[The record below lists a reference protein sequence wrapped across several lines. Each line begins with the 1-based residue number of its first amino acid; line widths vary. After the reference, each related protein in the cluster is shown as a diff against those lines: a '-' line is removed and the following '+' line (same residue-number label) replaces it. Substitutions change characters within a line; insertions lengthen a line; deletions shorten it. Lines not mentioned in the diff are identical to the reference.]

1 MCFHFKLNLS
11 QVVNESCS
19 LTILRQC
26 IEKHMFRQTL
36 STGKCDPGYH
46 VNLELGGCKA
56 CEEGYY
62 SNGGT
67 DISCTC
73 CPHGTT
79 VLSGEGTG
87 ENSCIPSK

>member
-1 MCFHFKLNLS
+1 MSRKQKQDLAKFAKLFKTF
-11 QVVNESCS
+11 C
-19 LTILRQC
+19 
-26 IEKHMFRQTL
+26 
-36 STGKCDPGYH
+36 TGKCDPGYH

-79 VLSGEGTG
+79 VLSGKGTG
-87 ENSCIPSK
+87 EDSCIPSE